1 VLDAEPPP
9 TVQEVVVTAA
19 RLPPALGDPAFSVRR
34 LGPDEIAS
42 APRLD
47 EALKQVPGVSL
58 FRRSSSLS
66 ANPTV
71 QGLSLRAIAPSGA
84 GRALVTLDGV
94 PQNDPFGG
102 WVIWS
107 SLPPERVGAAE
118 VVKGAGAGPYGAGAL
133 TGVVALEERTGA
145 GDPVEADLSAGGR
158 GYDRVSAVADVALG
172 GGVLLAGVTAERSNG
187 WIPVRQGRGA
197 ADVPLTLEARSAA
210 LSGRVPVGR
219 AVLAARIGAYAEE
232 RGSGLLGGGSE
243 ASGADVSLTLAAPPA
258 RDGWG
263 WRLQAWG
270 RETDFSQT
278 SVSVAPGRVGTTPAA
293 AQDATPASG
302 FGLNAALRRAS
313 PGWSLEFGADA
324 RAAEGQTRERFRFMA
339 GDFTRRRVAGGRST
353 VAGVYV
359 EGARKAGPWLLAGGA
374 RLDAWTTGD
383 GARLERDRAT
393 GAVTLDDR
401 PPDRDG
407 VVPTA
412 RLGVR
417 RELGEG
423 LYARA
428 AAYSGFRPPT
438 LNELHRPFRVGND
451 VTEANPAL
459 EPERLYGTEI
469 GFGREDDRFG
479 WSATAFWNRL
489 DDPVTNVTVG
499 FGPGSFPR
507 AGFIPAGGV
516 LRERRNAGRI
526 QAVGL
531 ELDAAWRPGER
542 LALDAALGV
551 TDARVDGGADAPQL
565 TGKRPAQAPVWT
577 ATAGVRWAATGR
589 LSLSTRLRWESRRF
603 EDDLNSRV
611 LSAGLQ
617 ADAQATWRATRSVEL
632 YLAADNLFDAAVETG
647 ETADGIESF
656 AAPRTVRAGVR
667 FRPAS

>member
-1 VLDAEPPP
+1 LPDLPPP
-9 TVQEVVVTAA
+9 PSESEIVVTAA
-19 RLPPALGDPAFSVRR
+19 RLPPALGDAAFSVRR
-34 LGPDEIAS
+34 LGPGEIAA

-71 QGLSLRAIAPSGA
+71 QGLSLRAVAPSGA

-107 SLPPERVGAAE
+107 SLPPEIVGAAE

-133 TGVVALEERTGA
+133 TGVVALEERSAA
-145 GDPVEADLSAGGR
+145 GEPLEADLSAGER
-158 GYDRVSAVADVALG
+158 GYGRLAAAADLALG
-172 GGVLLAGVTAERSNG
+172 SGLLLASAMAETSDG
-187 WIPVRQGRGA
+187 WTPVRRGA
-197 ADVPLTLEARSAA
+197 GVADVPLTLEARSAA
-210 LSGRVPVGR
+210 LSWRSDVGR
-219 AVLAARIGAYAEE
+219 AALAARIGAYEE
-232 RGSGLLGGGSE
+232 RRGSGLLGGGSE
-243 ASGADVSLTLAAPPA
+243 AAGASASLTLAQAPT
-258 RDGWG
+258 RGGWG

-270 RETDFSQT
+270 RETDFAQA
-278 SVSVAPGRVGTTPAA
+278 SVSVASGRASTTPAA
-293 AQDATPASG
+293 SQDATPATG
-302 FGLNAALRRAS
+302 FGVNAALRRAA

-324 RAAEGQTRERFRFMA
+324 RAAEGETRERFGFMA
-339 GDFTRRRVAGGRST
+339 GDFTRSRVAGGRST
-353 VAGVYV
+353 VAGAYV
-359 EGARKAGPWLLAGGA
+359 EAARQTGPWLVAGGA
-374 RLDAWTTGD
+374 RLDAWSTSEGV
-383 GARLERDRAT
+383 RLERARTT

-401 PPDRDG
+401 TVDRDG

-417 RELGEG
+417 RDLGEG
-423 LYARA
+423 LHARA

-451 VTEANPAL
+451 VTEANAAL
-459 EPERLYGTEI
+459 APERLHGAELA
-469 GFGREDDRFG
+469 FGRDGERLG
-479 WSATAFWNRL
+479 LNATAFWNRL

-526 QAVGL
+526 EAVGL
-531 ELDAAWRPGER
+531 ELDAAWRPSER
-542 LALDAALGV
+542 LALDVALGV
-551 TDARVDGGADAPQL
+551 TDARVGGGADAPQL

-577 ATAGVRWAATGR
+577 ATAGAHWAATER

-611 LSAGLQ
+611 LSVGLQ

-647 ETADGIESF
+647 ETADGTESF

-667 FRPAS
+667 FRP